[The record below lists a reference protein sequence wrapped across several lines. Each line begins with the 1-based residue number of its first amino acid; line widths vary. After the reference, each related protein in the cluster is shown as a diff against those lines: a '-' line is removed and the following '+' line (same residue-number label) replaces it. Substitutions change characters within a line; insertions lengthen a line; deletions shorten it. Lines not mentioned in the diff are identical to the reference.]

1 MQVANANC
9 LDMKILKYLLM
20 KILHFYETYY
30 GLIAKKVKFFHILIR
45 CPRAVELF
53 DLWIFLPEMIT
64 IFLNYLQ

>member
-53 DLWIFLPEMIT
+53 DL
-64 IFLNYLQ
+64 